1 MQRAWS
7 QTMHVRLTQLFYPSN
22 DCASFHYY
30 FYFPRFLPKIL
41 KTFPWRFLKATKLT
55 SQLLLVRMLKV
66 LSVGK
71 CKFAVT
77 AHSQDICAKS
87 RSQSSSVSFLRGA
100 LGTRLIC
107 AQLIAVILSYGLSLP
122 LPPEGFICNSPS
134 MYLAIPKSVSLITG
148 GFSSHGLSDN
158 SKFSGFKSCIGR
170 GKFVSAVVR

>member
-1 MQRAWS
+1 MFDSLNCFINRTIAHRFTTIFTS
-7 QTMHVRLTQLFYPSN
+7 IDFFKRSLKLFV
-22 DCASFHYY
+22 
-30 FYFPRFLPKIL
+30 KIF
-41 KTFPWRFLKATKLT
+41 KSHQVYA
-55 SQLLLVRMLKV
+55 SQLLLVRMFKV
-66 LSVGK
+66 LSVSK

-100 LGTRLIC
+100 LGTTLIC

-122 LPPEGFICNSPS
+122 LPQSNGFICDSPS

-158 SKFSGFKSCIGR
+158 SKFSGFKSWMGR